1 LLLLPLLSPAISARS
16 NDPSRWTVLDER
28 WDGGGGVLDARYIR
42 SFFSLFARCFGV
54 CVLRLLT
61 RLSTDGP
68 SRLRIL
74 LYEEWRTTR
83 LLRAGLELGGW
94 GMVRPPRKVREIE
107 ENSFPFLITFTSVL
121 VIRIRIH
128 PLQLSPWPLFYLW
141 RKSSLV
147 VCTSFTETRGEICSR
162 ELCGWVYARG
172 CGSVVGGL
180 LGMGGSVDV
189 VVLHSFST

>member
-1 LLLLPLLSPAISARS
+1 
-16 NDPSRWTVLDER
+16 
-28 WDGGGGVLDARYIR
+28 VLDARYIR

-121 VIRIRIH
+121 VIRIGSIRCSSH
-128 PLQLSPWPLFYLW
+128 HGPFSTCGENH
-141 RKSSLV
+141 SSLFV
-147 VCTSFTETRGEICSR
+147 RALRKRGGDLLEGIVWLGVRAWVRECCRGFTGD
-162 ELCGWVYARG
+162 GWECG
-172 CGSVVGGL
+172 CGGVT
-180 LGMGGSVDV
+180 
-189 VVLHSFST
+189 FI